1 MPCSCQSG
9 SSIRVK
15 TRRMASSGTTPASG
29 IGSPGSGGAR
39 SWSRRPSGWSTSAS
53 PCSLASLET
62 TGSPTSS
69 LCWPKTL
76 RHGRSTDF
84 SVSVNRL
91 GWRHVP
97 LRHEIGREC
106 LVQYVL
112 HHEITVGRY
121 RTDPTVVGL
130 LDVEAHLLPR
140 IGILRYRSGLLQ
152 LSFGSFR
159 RKRLEFCKA
168 VALAAHAATLC
179 VRAILSRTHS

>member
-1 MPCSCQSG
+1 MVG
-9 SSIRVK
+9 SSQTDPPSVTDPRTWESTHSILSPIR
-15 TRRMASSGTTPASG
+15 P
-29 IGSPGSGGAR
+29 
-39 SWSRRPSGWSTSAS
+39 
-53 PCSLASLET
+53 
-62 TGSPTSS
+62 
-69 LCWPKTL
+69 
-76 RHGRSTDF
+76 HG
-84 SVSVNRL
+84 L

-121 RTDPTVVGL
+121 RTDPSVVGL
-130 LDVEAHLLPR
+130 LDIEAHLLPR

-152 LSFGSFR
+152 LSFESFR